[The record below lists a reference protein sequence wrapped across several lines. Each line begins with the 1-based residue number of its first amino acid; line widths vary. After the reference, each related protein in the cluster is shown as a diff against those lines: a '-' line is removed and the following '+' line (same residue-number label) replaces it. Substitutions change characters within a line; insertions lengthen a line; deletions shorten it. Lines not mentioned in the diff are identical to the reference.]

1 MTGNEVGAMFTEY
14 LLETLTEQNKLPK
27 DPVVVKTIVTSPLIS
42 AIAAAHGATT
52 ANLLTGFKYIG
63 ELVTKLES
71 KNEAD
76 RFVVGMEESYG
87 YLRGSHAR
95 DKDAVVASMLVC
107 EMASYYK
114 LKGMSLYDFM
124 QSIYKKYGLY
134 LNTLLNFGFEGAA
147 GMKKMAEMMDSL
159 RADGLKNIAGM
170 DVITSSD
177 YEASIETNLKTGEKA
192 KITLPKS
199 NVLAYTLEGG
209 NSVIVRP
216 SGTEPKI
223 KIYITAVGNTRD
235 EAKTVTDKISDDM
248 EKILGIKN

>member
-1 MTGNEVGAMFTEY
+1 
-14 LLETLTEQNKLPK
+14 
-27 DPVVVKTIVTSPLIS
+27 
-42 AIAAAHGATT
+42 
-52 ANLLTGFKYIG
+52 
-63 ELVTKLES
+63 
-71 KNEAD
+71 
-76 RFVVGMEESYG
+76 
-87 YLRGSHAR
+87 
-95 DKDAVVASMLVC
+95 
-107 EMASYYK
+107 
-114 LKGMSLYDFM
+114 
-124 QSIYKKYGLY
+124 
-134 LNTLLNFGFEGAA
+134 
-147 GMKKMAEMMDSL
+147 MAEMMDSL

-177 YEASIETNLKTGEKA
+177 YKASIETNLKTGEKT

>member
-1 MTGNEVGAMFTEY
+1 MTLCRAYTRSTAF
-14 LLETLTEQNKLPK
+14 
-27 DPVVVKTIVTSPLIS
+27 ILILFS
-42 AIAAAHGATT
+42 
-52 ANLLTGFKYIG
+52 
-63 ELVTKLES
+63 
-71 KNEAD
+71 
-76 RFVVGMEESYG
+76 
-87 YLRGSHAR
+87 
-95 DKDAVVASMLVC
+95 
-107 EMASYYK
+107 
-114 LKGMSLYDFM
+114 
-124 QSIYKKYGLY
+124 
-134 LNTLLNFGFEGAA
+134 NFGFEGAA

>member
-1 MTGNEVGAMFTEY
+1 
-14 LLETLTEQNKLPK
+14 
-27 DPVVVKTIVTSPLIS
+27 
-42 AIAAAHGATT
+42 
-52 ANLLTGFKYIG
+52 
-63 ELVTKLES
+63 
-71 KNEAD
+71 
-76 RFVVGMEESYG
+76 
-87 YLRGSHAR
+87 
-95 DKDAVVASMLVC
+95 
-107 EMASYYK
+107 
-114 LKGMSLYDFM
+114 
-124 QSIYKKYGLY
+124 
-134 LNTLLNFGFEGAA
+134 
-147 GMKKMAEMMDSL
+147 MKKMAEMMDSL